1 MLNAGARARVDG
13 MKHRPAKVQRF
24 SQRAS
29 FFLACLAFV
38 LLIVLMCLVTVSFV
52 LFVFGSGSG
61 TIHIVGGEVV
71 RQPGDESSRVGTGI
85 LMFFVLLSSI
95 LVPAAAASF
104 IYTRLR
110 WKYVA
115 SDHPLCPECGYN
127 LTGNESGDCPECG
140 TRVPKQDCGPE
151 VRLRNKA

>member
-1 MLNAGARARVDG
+1 M
-13 MKHRPAKVQRF
+13 QRF

-29 FFLACLAFV
+29 FFLACLAFA
-38 LLIVLMCLVTVSFV
+38 LLIVLMCLVAVS
-52 LFVFGSGSG
+52 FVFGSSSGS
-61 TIHIVGGEVV
+61 IHIHGGEVV

-95 LVPAAAASF
+95 LVPAAAASL

-140 TRVPKQDCGPE
+140 TPVPKQDCGPE

>member
-1 MLNAGARARVDG
+1 
-13 MKHRPAKVQRF
+13 MKRRRAKVPWF
-24 SQRAS
+24 SQPVS
-29 FFLACLAFV
+29 LFLACLAFV
-38 LLIVLMCLVTVSFV
+38 LLIVLMCLVAVSC
-52 LFVFGSGSG
+52 
-61 TIHIVGGEVV
+61 TIHIVGGDVV

-115 SDHPLCPECGYN
+115 SDHPLCPECGYI

-140 TRVPKQDCGPE
+140 TPVPKRDSGSE
-151 VRLRNKA
+151 GRFHN

>member
-13 MKHRPAKVQRF
+13 MNLRRAKVQRF

-38 LLIVLMCLVTVSFV
+38 LLIVLMCLVAVSC
-52 LFVFGSGSG
+52 
-61 TIHIVGGEVV
+61 TIHIVGGDVV

-115 SDHPLCPECGYN
+115 SDHPLCTECGYI
-127 LTGNESGDCPECG
+127 LTGNKSGDCPECA
-140 TRVPKQDCGPE
+140 TPVPE
-151 VRLRNKA
+151 SETAA

>member
-13 MKHRPAKVQRF
+13 MKHRRAKVQRF

-38 LLIVLMCLVTVSFV
+38 LLIVLMCLVAVS
-52 LFVFGSGSG
+52 L
-61 TIHIVGGEVV
+61 IHIVGGDVV
-71 RQPGDESSRVGTGI
+71 RQPGDESSRVGAGI

-95 LVPAAAASF
+95 LVPAAAASL

-140 TRVPKQDCGPE
+140 TPVPKRDSGSE
-151 VRLRNKA
+151 GRFHN